1 MNSISFASTIAMA
14 VGLGAAFPQILRML
28 ASRSANG
35 QSPLGWAMGLIANT
49 SMAYVNIAG
58 FHAHLLAASN
68 LLSATFCVTAMLLIT
83 RFAGSSDAEIDSV
96 VGEVAAA
103 PEDDLAFAP
112 VVARSDLRVVP
123 PVHEVLADLPTTEFV
138 ALRAAIDEIDA
149 FRADRARRD
158 DKLTFAA

>member
-1 MNSISFASTIAMA
+1 MNSVSFASTIAMA

-28 ASRSANG
+28 MSRSANG
-35 QSPLGWAMGLIANT
+35 QSPLGWGMGLIANA
-49 SMAYVNIAG
+49 SMAYVNVAG

-68 LLSATFCVTAMLLIT
+68 MLSAMFCVAAMLLIS
-83 RFAGSSDAEIDSV
+83 RFAGAADDASTDEL
-96 VGEVAAA
+96 AATPA
-103 PEDDLAFAP
+103 SHDDLALAP
-112 VVARSDLRVVP
+112 VVARAELRVVP

-138 ALRAAIDEIDA
+138 ALRTAIDEIDA